1 MVAKVVTAPNGPE
14 FSELV
19 QGYWRAADW
28 GMTAQERLSFL
39 KQHIELGITTVDH
52 ADIYGNYECEALFG
66 EALAL
71 DKSVRDQIQIVT
83 KCDINLCGDKTPER
97 KINHYDTSSAHIYQS
112 VNNSLE
118 RLNVDEIDV
127 LLIHRPD
134 VLMDADEVAEAFTE
148 LHKVGKVKHFGVSN
162 FTPRQFEL
170 LQSRLGKPLVT
181 NQVEINPLN
190 FEVAHDGTLDQMQM
204 LRTRP
209 MAWSCLGGGSIFSGE
224 SEQAIRVRNE
234 LEAIREE
241 VVRRISEGEASILAD
256 QEEMSIESICE
267 AAANGDPLAVDVI
280 EKLGRYLG
288 SAIAIVINL
297 FNPEK
302 ILIGGVINQAKE
314 VLYPAVRRCIEEQS
328 LPVYHQD

>member
-1 MVAKVVTAPNGPE
+1 MVAKVVTAPSGPE

-39 KQHIELGITTVDH
+39 KQHVELGITTVDH
-52 ADIYGNYECEALFG
+52 ADIYGNYECESLFG
-66 EALAL
+66 EALKL
-71 DKSVRDQIQIVT
+71 DQGVREQIQIVT

-118 RLNVDEIDV
+118 RLNVTEIDV

-134 VLMDADEVAEAFTE
+134 VLMDADEVAEAFSE

-162 FTPRQFEL
+162 FTPSQFEL

-209 MAWSCLGGGSIFSGE
+209 MAWSCLGGGAIFSGD
-224 SEQAIRVRNE
+224 SEQAVRVRNE
-234 LEAIREE
+234 LEAIRAE
-241 VVRRISEGEASILAD
+241 VGADSIDQVIYAWVRRLPSKPIPIIGSGKIERVQTAVDAL
-256 QEEMSIESICE
+256 SIELTREQWYRVWVASK
-267 AAANGDPLAVDVI
+267 GH
-280 EKLGRYLG
+280 
-288 SAIAIVINL
+288 
-297 FNPEK
+297 
-302 ILIGGVINQAKE
+302 GV
-314 VLYPAVRRCIEEQS
+314 P
-328 LPVYHQD
+328 

>member
-224 SEQAIRVRNE
+224 SEQAILVRNE

-241 VVRRISEGEASILAD
+241 VGAISIDQVIYAWVRRLPSKPIPIIGSGKIERVQTAVNALNIELTREQWYRVWVASK
-256 QEEMSIESICE
+256 
-267 AAANGDPLAVDVI
+267 GH
-280 EKLGRYLG
+280 
-288 SAIAIVINL
+288 
-297 FNPEK
+297 
-302 ILIGGVINQAKE
+302 GV
-314 VLYPAVRRCIEEQS
+314 P
-328 LPVYHQD
+328 

>member
-134 VLMDADEVAEAFTE
+134 VLMDADEVAEAFTG

-224 SEQAIRVRNE
+224 SEQSIRVRNE

-241 VVRRISEGEASILAD
+241 VGATSIDQVIYAWVRRLPSKPIPIIGSGKIERVQTAVNALNIELTREQWYRVWVASK
-256 QEEMSIESICE
+256 
-267 AAANGDPLAVDVI
+267 GH
-280 EKLGRYLG
+280 
-288 SAIAIVINL
+288 
-297 FNPEK
+297 
-302 ILIGGVINQAKE
+302 GV
-314 VLYPAVRRCIEEQS
+314 P
-328 LPVYHQD
+328 

>member
-52 ADIYGNYECEALFG
+52 ADIYGNSECEALFG

-224 SEQAIRVRNE
+224 SEQAIGVRNE

-241 VVRRISEGEASILAD
+241 VGATSIDQVIYAWVRRLPSKPIPIIGSGKIERVQTAVNALNIELTREQWYRVWVASK
-256 QEEMSIESICE
+256 
-267 AAANGDPLAVDVI
+267 GH
-280 EKLGRYLG
+280 
-288 SAIAIVINL
+288 
-297 FNPEK
+297 
-302 ILIGGVINQAKE
+302 GV
-314 VLYPAVRRCIEEQS
+314 P
-328 LPVYHQD
+328 

>member
-162 FTPRQFEL
+162 FTPPQFEL

-224 SEQAIRVRNE
+224 SEQSIRVRNE

-241 VVRRISEGEASILAD
+241 VGATSFDQVIYAWVRRLPSKPIPIIGSGKVERVQTAVNALNIELTREQWYRVWVASK
-256 QEEMSIESICE
+256 
-267 AAANGDPLAVDVI
+267 GH
-280 EKLGRYLG
+280 
-288 SAIAIVINL
+288 
-297 FNPEK
+297 
-302 ILIGGVINQAKE
+302 GV
-314 VLYPAVRRCIEEQS
+314 P
-328 LPVYHQD
+328 

>member
-224 SEQAIRVRNE
+224 SEQSIRVRNE

-241 VVRRISEGEASILAD
+241 VGATSIDQVIYAWVRRLPSKPIPIIGSGKIERVQTAVNALNIELTREQWYRVWVASK
-256 QEEMSIESICE
+256 
-267 AAANGDPLAVDVI
+267 GH
-280 EKLGRYLG
+280 
-288 SAIAIVINL
+288 
-297 FNPEK
+297 
-302 ILIGGVINQAKE
+302 GV
-314 VLYPAVRRCIEEQS
+314 P
-328 LPVYHQD
+328 

>member
-224 SEQAIRVRNE
+224 SEQAIRVCNE

-241 VVRRISEGEASILAD
+241 VGATSIDQVIYAWVRRLPSKPIPIIGSGKIERVQTAVNALNIELTREQWYRVWVASK
-256 QEEMSIESICE
+256 
-267 AAANGDPLAVDVI
+267 GH
-280 EKLGRYLG
+280 
-288 SAIAIVINL
+288 
-297 FNPEK
+297 
-302 ILIGGVINQAKE
+302 GV
-314 VLYPAVRRCIEEQS
+314 P
-328 LPVYHQD
+328 

>member
-224 SEQAIRVRNE
+224 SEQAIRVRYE

-241 VVRRISEGEASILAD
+241 VGATSIDQVIYAWVRRLPSKPIPIIGSGKIERVQTAVNALNIELTREQWYRVWVASK
-256 QEEMSIESICE
+256 
-267 AAANGDPLAVDVI
+267 GH
-280 EKLGRYLG
+280 
-288 SAIAIVINL
+288 
-297 FNPEK
+297 
-302 ILIGGVINQAKE
+302 GV
-314 VLYPAVRRCIEEQS
+314 P
-328 LPVYHQD
+328 